1 MAEAAVTHWKN
12 KANDAI
18 EKYKRFR
25 ANIQEHSE
33 HASRVV
39 MGTVLTAGGGVVAA
53 LLDEKMPEMPVIG
66 GDSKLVI
73 GGLLVSAALMDVAGD
88 YGEQMTELGSGIL
101 AVVAH
106 EHTKKALQK

>member
-12 KANDAI
+12 KANEAV
-18 EKYKRFR
+18 EKYKRFK
-25 ANIQEHSE
+25 ASIAEHSE

-66 GDSKLVI
+66 GDSKLIV
-73 GGLLVSAALMDVAGD
+73 GGALVGLALMDVAGD

-106 EHTKKALQK
+106 EQTKKALSK